1 MKSTFESNF
10 RKMNILVT
18 GGAGYIGSHTLIEL
32 LEQDFKNLF
41 SIDNYLNSE
50 ENNYSKVER
59 ITNKKVNYFDIDLK
73 EKQAVRD
80 FFKTNKIDAVVHFAA
95 LKSVPESVEI
105 PVECYQNNVGG
116 LLNLVEAMEENNVN
130 QLIFSSSCSV
140 YGNPEQLPVNEKTPF
155 GKAESPYA
163 RSKQMG
169 ENILEDFCRANK
181 HFKVISL
188 RYFNPAGAHPSGF
201 IGEGF
206 TKRPNNLVPLIAQTA
221 VGLRDQLTVFGT
233 DYNTKDG
240 SCVRDYIHV
249 VDVAQAHVKAL
260 HYFGK
265 MVRNYDVINLGTG
278 NGTTVLEIIK
288 SFEAASGQKLN
299 YELGPRRSGDVETIY
314 ADNTKAKEEL
324 KWEAKLNIQDMV
336 SSAWKWQQNMEI

>member
-1 MKSTFESNF
+1 
-10 RKMNILVT
+10 MNILIT
-18 GGAGYIGSHTLIEL
+18 GGAGYIGSHTIIEL
-32 LEQDFKNLF
+32 LEQNYEIPY

-50 ENNYSKVER
+50 EDNYKKIEK
-59 ITNKKVNYFDIDLK
+59 ITNKKVAYYNIDLK
-73 EKQAVRD
+73 DKETINS
-80 FFKTNKIDAVVHFAA
+80 FFKSTKIDAVIHFAA

-105 PVECYQNNVGG
+105 PIECYQNNVGG
-116 LLNLVEAMEENNVN
+116 LLNLVEAMQENNVN

-140 YGNPEQLPVNEKTPF
+140 YGNPQQLPVNENTPF

-169 ENILEDFCRANK
+169 ENILEDYCNANK
-181 HFKVISL
+181 KLSVISL

-206 TKRPNNLVPLIAQTA
+206 TKKPNNLVPLITQTA
-221 VGLRDQLTVFGT
+221 VGLRDKLTVFGT

-260 HYFGK
+260 CYFNK
-265 MVRNYDVINLGTG
+265 MKGNYQGINLGTG

-288 SFEAASGQKLN
+288 SFEKVSGKKLN
-299 YELGPRRSGDVETIY
+299 YELGPVREGDVETIY
-314 ADNTKAKEEL
+314 ADNSKAKKEL
-324 KWEAKLNIQDMV
+324 QWNAKLNIDDMV
-336 SSAWKWQQNMEI
+336 STAWKWQQNIDI

>member
-1 MKSTFESNF
+1 
-10 RKMNILVT
+10 MNILIT
-18 GGAGYIGSHTLIEL
+18 GGAGYIGSHTIIEL
-32 LEQDFKNLF
+32 LEQNYEIPY

-50 ENNYSKVER
+50 EDNYKKIEK
-59 ITNKKVNYFDIDLK
+59 ITNKKVAYYNIDLK
-73 EKQAVRD
+73 DKETINS
-80 FFKTNKIDAVVHFAA
+80 FFKSTKIDAVIHFAA

-105 PVECYQNNVGG
+105 PIECYQNNVGG
-116 LLNLVEAMEENNVN
+116 LLNLVEAMQENNVN

-140 YGNPEQLPVNEKTPF
+140 YGNPQQLPVNENTPF

-169 ENILEDFCRANK
+169 ENILEDYCNANK
-181 HFKVISL
+181 KLSVISL

-206 TKRPNNLVPLIAQTA
+206 TKKPNNLVPLITQTA
-221 VGLRDQLTVFGT
+221 VGLRDKLTVFGT

-260 HYFGK
+260 CYFNK
-265 MVRNYDVINLGTG
+265 MKGNYQVINLGTG

-288 SFEAASGQKLN
+288 SFEKVSGKKLN
-299 YELGPRRSGDVETIY
+299 YELGPVREGDVETIY
-314 ADNTKAKEEL
+314 ADNSKAKKEL
-324 KWEAKLNIQDMV
+324 QWNAKLNIDDMV
-336 SSAWKWQQNMEI
+336 STAWKWQQNIDI

>member
-1 MKSTFESNF
+1 
-10 RKMNILVT
+10 MNILVT

-32 LEQDFKNLF
+32 IDQKFESLF
-41 SIDNYLNSE
+41 SVDNYLNSE
-50 ENNYSKVER
+50 ESNYDKISK
-59 ITNKKVNYFDIDLK
+59 ITGRNINYFNIDLK
-73 EKQAVRD
+73 NKEAIKR
-80 FFKTNKIDAVVHFAA
+80 FFKENPIDSVIHFAA

-116 LLNLVEAMEENNVN
+116 LLNLVEVMHESNVN
-130 QLIFSSSCSV
+130 QLIFSSSCSI
-140 YGNPEQLPVNEKTPF
+140 YGNPDNLPVNENTAF

-169 ENILEDFCRANK
+169 ENILADFCKVNK
-181 HFKVISL
+181 DFKVISL
-188 RYFNPAGAHPSGF
+188 RYFNPAGAHKSGF

-221 VGLRDQLTVFGT
+221 AGLRDKLTVFGT

-260 HYFGK
+260 DYFNK
-265 MVRNYDVINLGTG
+265 MAKNYDVINLGTG

-288 SFEAASGQKLN
+288 SFEQASGQKLN
-299 YELGPRRSGDVETIY
+299 YELGERRAGDVETIY
-314 ADNTKAKEEL
+314 ADNSKARKEL
-324 KWEAKLNIQDMV
+324 QWDAKLNIFDMV
-336 SSAWKWQQNMEI
+336 YSAWNWQQNMKI

>member
-1 MKSTFESNF
+1 
-10 RKMNILVT
+10 MNILVT

-32 LEQDFKNLF
+32 INQSFDNLY

-50 ENNYSKVER
+50 ENNYQKIQK
-59 ITNKKVNYFDIDLK
+59 ITNKEINYFNIDLK
-73 EKQAVRD
+73 KKQDVKK
-80 FFKTNKIDAVVHFAA
+80 FFKDNKIDSVIHFAA

-105 PVECYQNNVGG
+105 PEECYQNNVGG
-116 LLNLVEAMEENNVN
+116 LLNLIESMKENNVN
-130 QLIFSSSCSV
+130 ELIFSSSCSI
-140 YGNPEQLPVNEKTPF
+140 YGNPEVLPVNEQTPF

-181 HFKVISL
+181 NFKVISL

-221 VGLRDQLTVFGT
+221 VGLRDKLTVFGT

-240 SCVRDYIHV
+240 SCIRDYIHV
-249 VDVAQAHVKAL
+249 VDVAVAHVKAL
-260 HYFGK
+260 RYFDK
-265 MVRNYDVINLGTG
+265 MNENYDVINLGTG
-278 NGTTVLEIIK
+278 SGTTVLEIIK
-288 SFEAASGQKLN
+288 SFEIASGKKLN
-299 YELGPRRSGDVETIY
+299 YVLGERRAGDVESIY
-314 ADNTKAKEEL
+314 ADNTKAKREL
-324 KWEAKLNIQDMV
+324 NWDAKLNIDDMV

>member
-1 MKSTFESNF
+1 
-10 RKMNILVT
+10 MNILIT
-18 GGAGYIGSHTLIEL
+18 GGAGYIGSHTIIEL
-32 LEQDFKNLF
+32 LEQNYEIPY

-50 ENNYSKVER
+50 EDNYKKIEK
-59 ITNKKVNYFDIDLK
+59 ITNKKVAYYNIDLK
-73 EKQAVRD
+73 DKETINS
-80 FFKTNKIDAVVHFAA
+80 FFKSTKIDAVIHFAA

-105 PVECYQNNVGG
+105 PIECYQNNVGG

-140 YGNPEQLPVNEKTPF
+140 YGNPQQLPVNENTPF

-169 ENILEDFCRANK
+169 ENILEDYCNANK
-181 HFKVISL
+181 KISVISL

-206 TKRPNNLVPLIAQTA
+206 TKKPNNLVPLITQTA
-221 VGLRDQLTVFGT
+221 VGLRDKLTVFGT

-260 HYFGK
+260 CYFNK
-265 MVRNYDVINLGTG
+265 MKGNYQVINLGTG

-288 SFEAASGQKLN
+288 SFEKVSGKKLN
-299 YELGPRRSGDVETIY
+299 YELGPIREGDVETIY
-314 ADNTKAKEEL
+314 ADNSKAKKEL
-324 KWEAKLNIQDMV
+324 QWNAKLNIDDMV
-336 SSAWKWQQNMEI
+336 STAWKWQQNIDI

>member
-1 MKSTFESNF
+1 
-10 RKMNILVT
+10 MNILIT
-18 GGAGYIGSHTLIEL
+18 GGAGYIGSHTIIEL
-32 LEQDFKNLF
+32 LEQNYEIPY

-50 ENNYSKVER
+50 EDNYKKIEK
-59 ITNKKVNYFDIDLK
+59 ITNKKVAYYNIDLK
-73 EKQAVRD
+73 DKETINS
-80 FFKTNKIDAVVHFAA
+80 FFKSTKIDAVIHFAA

-105 PVECYQNNVGG
+105 PIECYQNNVGG
-116 LLNLVEAMEENNVN
+116 LLNLVEAMQENNVN

-140 YGNPEQLPVNEKTPF
+140 YGNPQQLPVNENTPF

-169 ENILEDFCRANK
+169 ENILEDYCNANK
-181 HFKVISL
+181 KLSVISL

-206 TKRPNNLVPLIAQTA
+206 TKKPNNLVPLITQTA
-221 VGLRDQLTVFGT
+221 VGLRDKLTVFGT

-260 HYFGK
+260 CYFNK
-265 MVRNYDVINLGTG
+265 MKGNYQVINLGTG

-288 SFEAASGQKLN
+288 SFEKVSGKKLN
-299 YELGPRRSGDVETIY
+299 YELGPIREGDVETIY
-314 ADNTKAKEEL
+314 ADNSKAKKEL
-324 KWEAKLNIQDMV
+324 QWNAKLNIDDMV
-336 SSAWKWQQNMEI
+336 STAWKWQQNIDI